1 MKYAVRMIL
10 DTSISEVEYSKFDLL
25 IEEDLSGLDLEGFKE
40 SDDDT
45 EELELKLFESC
56 PYIKLHKSFDKV
68 TEKDNNK
75 FLLER
80 VLTFSIE
87 DTFNIRQQIKFL
99 NRFQFSNYEEI
110 KIRLLDKIKNN

>member
-25 IEEDLSGLDLEGFKE
+25 IEEDLSGLDLEGYKE

-45 EELELKLFESC
+45 QELELKLFESC

-68 TEKDNNK
+68 TEKDK
-75 FLLER
+75 R
-80 VLTFSIE
+80 ILTFSIE

-99 NRFQFSNYEEI
+99 NRFQFSNYEDI
-110 KIRLLDKIKNN
+110 KVRLLDKIKNN